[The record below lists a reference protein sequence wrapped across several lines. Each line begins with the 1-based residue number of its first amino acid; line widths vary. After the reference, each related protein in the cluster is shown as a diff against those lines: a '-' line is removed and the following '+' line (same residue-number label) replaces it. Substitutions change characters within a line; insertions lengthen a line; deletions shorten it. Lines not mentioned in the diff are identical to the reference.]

1 MSENTQTLTTLSRT
15 EAVILSAFIYQ
26 VDSWK
31 NQYGEK
37 ADNIEIIYYPEDDG
51 FDIIN
56 NEPNNGVLK
65 RTRTTVFR
73 ADIVAWANAK
83 LKELQGYTNENT
95 VTAFA
100 CVYKNGEYGVA
111 VEAVPTASLANVE
124 PTDELDKQE

>member
-1 MSENTQTLTTLSRT
+1 MSEKTLTTLNRT

-51 FDIIN
+51 FEVLN

-65 RTRTTVFR
+65 RNRTTAFR
-73 ADIVAWANAK
+73 AEILAWAAGQLNQ
-83 LKELQGYTNENT
+83 LKGWNNDKE
-95 VTAFA
+95 VKAFT
-100 CVYKNGEYGVA
+100 CVYKNNEFGVSVEVGEKQA
-111 VEAVPTASLANVE
+111 TAESPVTE
-124 PTDELDKQE
+124 